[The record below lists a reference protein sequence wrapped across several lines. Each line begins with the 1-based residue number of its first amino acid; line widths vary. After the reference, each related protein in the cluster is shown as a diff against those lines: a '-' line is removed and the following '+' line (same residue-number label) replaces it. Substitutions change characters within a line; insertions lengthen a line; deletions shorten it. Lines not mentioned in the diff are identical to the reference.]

1 LLSEDVAFLL
11 DQRRKQMPSLDQL
24 KAEAENEGFVA
35 FRDYFP
41 DLAKQ
46 AHDELDAWFEID
58 LKSRKT
64 SGERSTYHNG
74 VAGRSALLPS
84 MHILQDVF
92 GKSPTLDRMFET
104 ALTDANAGGL
114 IHHLA
119 GGNLKLRGY
128 NVRRMTGVTSNSGME
143 WHRDNPGEI
152 GWSLLLTDTE
162 PEVDGSTCVVHG
174 SHLYPYCVRKNLLLP
189 WSYYPG
195 FKIFQRL
202 NLFSHLARKR
212 YVDGKSSSASG
223 KAGDF
228 YVFINDL
235 WHGRE
240 NNLRGKNTMVF
251 LASVF
256 PTEVDFPD
264 DVPIPPDEVLATL
277 PPELRKIV
285 DYRNTPAN
293 SDRSAYVHRMI
304 GQRQKVGTFTLW
316 RLGQIERRVVD
327 ALSLPKIWLRN
338 RVVMPVYRWL
348 TGFSLFGPMLRQV
361 VRKIR
366 PAG

>member
-1 LLSEDVAFLL
+1 
-11 DQRRKQMPSLDQL
+11 MPSLDQL
-24 KAEAENEGFVA
+24 KAEAEQEGFVA
-35 FRDYFP
+35 FRDFFL

-58 LKSRKT
+58 LESRRTNGEKSN
-64 SGERSTYHNG
+64 YHDG
-74 VAGRSALLPS
+74 AAGRSVLLPS

-92 GKSPTLDRMFET
+92 GKSPTLDRMFEKV
-104 ALTDANAGGL
+104 LTDANAGGL

-119 GGNLKLRGY
+119 GENLKLRGY
-128 NVRRMTGVTSNSGME
+128 NVRKMTGVANNSGME

-162 PEVDGSTCVVHG
+162 PEIDGSTCVVRG
-174 SHLYPYCVRKNLLLP
+174 SHLYPYCVRKNLLLQ
-189 WSYYPG
+189 WAYYPG
-195 FKIFQRL
+195 FRIFQRF
-202 NLFSHLARKR
+202 NFFSHLAKKR
-212 YVDGKSSSASG
+212 YVDGKSASASG

-256 PTEVDFPD
+256 PTEVAFPD
-264 DVPIPPDEVLATL
+264 VVPIPSAEALATL
-277 PPELRKIV
+277 PPVLRKIV
-285 DYRNTPAN
+285 DYRHTPVN
-293 SDRSAYVHRMI
+293 VDKSAYVHRMI
-304 GQRQKVGTFTLW
+304 EQRQRVGTFTLW
-316 RLGQIERRVVD
+316 RLGQVERRIVD
-327 ALSLPKIWLRN
+327 VLSLPKIWLLKRLI
-338 RVVMPVYRWL
+338 MPMYQWL
-348 TGFSLFGPMLRQV
+348 RGFPLFGPMLRQV
-361 VRKIR
+361 ARKLR

>member
-1 LLSEDVAFLL
+1 ML
-11 DQRRKQMPSLDQL
+11 SLDQL
-24 KAEAENEGFVA
+24 KVEAEQQGFVA

-41 DLAKQ
+41 DLAKR

-58 LKSRKT
+58 LESRRT
-64 SGERSTYHNG
+64 SGEKSNYHNG
-74 VAGRSALLPS
+74 AAGRSVLSPS

-92 GKSPTLDRMFET
+92 GKSPTLDCMFEK
-104 ALTDANAGGL
+104 ALTDENAAGL

-119 GGNLKLRGY
+119 GKNLKLRGY
-128 NVRRMTGVTSNSGME
+128 NVRRMTGVANNSGME

-162 PEVDGSTCVVHG
+162 PEVDGSTCVVRG
-174 SHLYPYCVRKNLLLP
+174 SHLYPYCARKNLLLQ

-195 FKIFQRL
+195 FRIFQRL
-202 NLFSHLARKR
+202 NFFSHLAKKR
-212 YVDGKSSSASG
+212 YIDGKSASASG
-223 KAGDF
+223 EAGDF

-256 PTEVDFPD
+256 PTEVAFPD
-264 DVPIPPDEVLATL
+264 DVPIPSDEVLATL
-277 PPELRKIV
+277 PPVLRKIV
-285 DYRNTPAN
+285 DYRLTPEN
-293 SDRSAYVHRMI
+293 NDKSAYVYKMI
-304 GQRQKVGTFTLW
+304 EDRQRAGVFTLW
-316 RLGQIERRVVD
+316 RFGQIERRIVD
-327 ALSLPKIWLRN
+327 VFSLPKIWLLK
-338 RVVMPVYRWL
+338 RVVMPLYRWL
-348 TGFSLFGPMLRQV
+348 REFYLFGPMLRQV
-361 VRKIR
+361 ASKFR